1 MIKIRE
7 VEIEISRCEDEY
19 FIEAY
24 KNDELVAIFEL
35 DAPLEGL
42 DLIEAIDEEIKKLN
56 FNN

>member
-7 VEIEISRCEDEY
+7 VEIEISRCEDQY

-24 KNDELVAIFEL
+24 KNDELVASFGL

-42 DLIEAIDEEIKKLN
+42 DLIEAIDEELKKLN
-56 FNN
+56 F